1 MHVVQFLRILFMFM
15 EFSRNRL
22 ADDELSLGDS
32 SYFSCFL
39 GSREEPPG
47 GELSAA
53 RRRKLR
59 RPVFWVDHELPGS
72 EEHPPGDAF
81 RFYLIFGF
89 CMFWVALVRWKRHFN
104 NIWTKRKGLIVKS
117 HGSAKES
124 NEIGY
129 E

>member
-1 MHVVQFLRILFMFM
+1 MSIFVEFRVFGN
-15 EFSRNRL
+15 FSRNRL
-22 ADDELSLGDS
+22 AGDELQATHAFCLFFWVLNRNCLAVSLV
-32 SYFSCFL
+32 
-39 GSREEPPG
+39 PPG
-47 GELSAA
+47 EARPATQFSGLIMNCLAVKNTA
-53 RRRKLR
+53 RRCFS
-59 RPVFWVDHELPGS
+59 FWFD
-72 EEHPPGDAF
+72 F
-81 RFYLIFGF
+81 RF

>member
-1 MHVVQFLRILFMFM
+1 VV
-15 EFSRNRL
+15 
-22 ADDELSLGDS
+22 SLV
-32 SYFSCFL
+32 
-39 GSREEPPG
+39 PPG

-53 RRRKLR
+53 RRRKPR
-59 RPVFWVDHELPGS
+59 HSVFWVNHELPGG

-81 RFYLIFGF
+81 RFDSIFGF
-89 CMFWVALVRWKRHFN
+89 CMFWVALVRWKRNFN